1 MQLARSSPLHPSHG
15 VKLRYANPID
25 GGYVYPTIATFV
37 QACDR
42 CVVASPGLSRRR
54 VGALGRCQIS
64 ARVKQAFRYC
74 ALFRFGHSAPEIIKF
89 PRKQPW
95 SIWRIV
101 LKAPLAP
108 HSPSPQGPRASSPAV
123 AESSQATDG
132 GARLISPLNQD

>member
-1 MQLARSSPLHPSHG
+1 MRPLTSAGSKSQP
-15 VKLRYANPID
+15 V
-25 GGYVYPTIATFV
+25 V
-37 QACDR
+37 Q
-42 CVVASPGLSRRR
+42 RR
-54 VGALGRCQIS
+54 VGALGRSQIS

-132 GARLISPLNQD
+132 GARLISPESGLNVGVSPWARHRSRIHSMPLRLQGPTCGARLG